1 MVASRYGKPI
11 SYLLIIIKKEWWC
24 SFIRAKDLMLRNTSA
39 EVICYLYKVMSAS
52 NLHSFAVIRAKEHY
66 DFDLMCLHIKREL
79 YASRRV
85 NGDTKIIVC

>member
-1 MVASRYGKPI
+1 
-11 SYLLIIIKKEWWC
+11 
-24 SFIRAKDLMLRNTSA
+24 MLRNLSA
-39 EVICYLYKVMSAS
+39 DIICYLYKVMSAS

-85 NGDTKIIVC
+85 NGDTKIIVCLGWLIAFIKGMPAINLHPITGVLTV